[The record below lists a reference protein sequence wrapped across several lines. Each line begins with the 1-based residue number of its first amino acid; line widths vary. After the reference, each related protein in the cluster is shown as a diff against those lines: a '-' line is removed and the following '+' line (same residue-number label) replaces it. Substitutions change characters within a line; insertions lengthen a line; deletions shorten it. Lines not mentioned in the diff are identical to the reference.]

1 MSNNIYEEILSLT
14 KDKDAIN
21 QHVKGISTII
31 CGASERNRDELCT
44 MLERVIKSLLSGPIP
59 NPPQPEQEPAVNKGQ
74 PSYSDLF
81 EFEEHQLRSMY
92 PKWQPEPSG
101 ACLYCG
107 AYMGYCEPHQN
118 ICPDCWSLPEH
129 EFQTLR
135 AAYMAK
141 GSLAPH
147 EGSGFDLNDTFGG
160 REPEQEPELTS
171 EQIEQQEKEYRAM
184 DSNDEPILPPEPCEP
199 SYMSI
204 PDISELI
211 PDSMI
216 KDIEEALHRAP
227 EPEPKSEMWTT
238 LDGIEHDITSE
249 PFCRFSR
256 EELEKHEIVR
266 GIEGSIFEIL
276 SEQIVKSGGN
286 SFSLR
291 RFLLILEQLEKG

>member
-59 NPPQPEQEPAVNKGQ
+59 NPP
-74 PSYSDLF
+74 
-81 EFEEHQLRSMY
+81 
-92 PKWQPEPSG
+92 QPEPSG